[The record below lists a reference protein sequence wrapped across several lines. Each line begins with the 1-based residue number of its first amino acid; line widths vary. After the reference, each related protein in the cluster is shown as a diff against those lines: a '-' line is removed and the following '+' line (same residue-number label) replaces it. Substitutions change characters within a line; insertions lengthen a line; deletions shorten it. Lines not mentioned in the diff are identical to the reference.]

1 MSVQPI
7 LWRITW
13 PSLRT
18 SLLVE
23 TPTMAVCG
31 AIGLPTSDPTELKEG
46 SIKTGRCSSLPT
58 IACTGPN
65 IAFVEVLLPESAT
78 PIHPS
83 TGASTTKN
91 TPILERDRKSTRLN
105 SSHQIISYAVF
116 CLKKKNKKTKS
127 LNKMTTAP

>member
-7 LWRITW
+7 LCRITW

-23 TPTMAVCG
+23 TPALAVCG

-46 SIKTGRCSSLPT
+46 NIKTGRCSNLPV

-65 IAFVEVLLPESAT
+65 IAFVEVLLPERPT
-78 PIHPS
+78 PTQPR
-83 TGASTTKN
+83 TGANTTKN
-91 TPILERDRKSTRLN
+91 SPILESPKASEFA
-105 SSHQIISYAVF
+105 IPV
-116 CLKKKNKKTKS
+116 KTKV
-127 LNKMTTAP
+127 

>member
-23 TPTMAVCG
+23 TPTLAVCG

-46 SIKTGRCSSLPT
+46 SIKTGRWSNLPV
-58 IACTGPN
+58 IAWTGPN
-65 IAFVEVLLPESAT
+65 IALVDVLLPESAT
-78 PIHPS
+78 PTQPR
-83 TGASTTKN
+83 TGAKTTKKS
-91 TPILERDRKSTRLN
+91 PILESPKASEFAIPVYTN
-105 SSHQIISYAVF
+105 V
-116 CLKKKNKKTKS
+116 
-127 LNKMTTAP
+127 